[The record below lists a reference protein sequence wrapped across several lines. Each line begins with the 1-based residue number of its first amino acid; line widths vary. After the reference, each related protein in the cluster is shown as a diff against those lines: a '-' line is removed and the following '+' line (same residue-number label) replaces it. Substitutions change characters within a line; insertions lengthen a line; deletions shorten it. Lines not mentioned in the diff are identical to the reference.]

1 MIKLVLSLI
10 IGGVIVLLASS
21 NVHMVE
27 TRLGPL
33 VVIAPHFVVL
43 GTSFFLGFAVAV
55 LAVLSKALRRGDK
68 KPQNPNQ
75 PQGKSI
81 VIRK

>member
-1 MIKLVLSLI
+1 MVKLVLALI
-10 IGGVIVLLASS
+10 FGALIVLLASS
-21 NVHMVE
+21 NSHMVE

-43 GTSFFLGFAVAV
+43 GTTFFLGFGVAV
-55 LAVLSKALRRGDK
+55 IAVLSKALRGSDRKSVGT
-68 KPQNPNQ
+68 P